1 MSPQTVYEGA
11 KTTAADLADNIVLR
25 LLARLS
31 MLLCMPVA
39 IWFGSQFMD
48 VRDKALMLANTV
60 NALAD
65 RIDERTADRYT
76 GSIAARDWAEQARR
90 DTQQDAAIDRNQT
103 RIDSNDVR
111 LRKLEIDGR

>member
-1 MSPQTVYEGA
+1 MSPQTVYEDA
-11 KTTAADLADNIVLR
+11 KGRANDLADNVILR

-31 MLLCMPVA
+31 MLFCMPVA
-39 IWFGSQFMD
+39 IWFGSQFID

-65 RIDERTADRYT
+65 RIDERTADRYP
-76 GSIAARDWAEQARR
+76 GSLAARDWAEQARR
-90 DTQQDAAIDRNQT
+90 DTQQDAAIERNQT

-111 LRKLEIDGR
+111 LRKLEIEGR